1 MRLAARPLVAQMVVV
16 VMVAKQESAV
26 TVVVKTVVVSIQKTA
41 VHRVKKIEKSSLQT
55 IIFDNVI

>member
-1 MRLAARPLVAQMVVV
+1 MAVVV
-16 VMVAKQESAV
+16 KVAKQEIAV
-26 TVVVKTVVVSIQKTA
+26 TVVVKTVAVSIQKTA